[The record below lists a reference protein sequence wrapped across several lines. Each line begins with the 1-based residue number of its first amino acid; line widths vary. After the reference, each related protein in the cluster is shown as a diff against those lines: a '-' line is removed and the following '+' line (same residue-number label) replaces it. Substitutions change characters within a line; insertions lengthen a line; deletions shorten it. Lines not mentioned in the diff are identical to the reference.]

1 MATQTARPEPIF
13 ARRGGF
19 DDLDIVMPVMDAAF
33 DPVFGEAWSRSQCG
47 GILPMR
53 GVELWLAETP
63 DHRAAGFALWRTIYE
78 DSELLLLAVAPGYQ
92 HQGIGRA
99 LLETF
104 LSAAREQG
112 ARRLHLEVRDGNPAV
127 QFYEAAGFR
136 LAGRRRD
143 YYRGHDNERHD
154 ALTYSLYTDLP
165 SS

>member
-1 MATQTARPEPIF
+1 MATQPARPEPIL

-19 DDLDIVMPVMDAAF
+19 DDLDAVMPVMTAAF

-53 GVELWLAETP
+53 GVELWLAETA
-63 DHRAAGFALWRTIYE
+63 DRRVAGFALWRTIFE
-78 DSELLLLAVAPGYQ
+78 DSELLLLAVAPEHQ
-92 HQGIGRA
+92 HRGIGRV
-99 LLETF
+99 LLDRF
-104 LSAAREQG
+104 LASAAGQG

-127 QFYEAAGFR
+127 SFYEAAGFR

-154 ALTYSLYTDLP
+154 ALTYSLYND
-165 SS
+165 